1 MPVKLPKLSLRQLH
15 IFVAIAEQGATTA
28 ASEAIALS
36 QSAVSA
42 ALHELERL
50 MDTQLFDRV
59 GKRLVLNES
68 GRILLQHA
76 RPLLDMAKQIEASL
90 DGNAKVLH
98 SVRLGASTTIG
109 NYLLPKLLWQLA
121 QDTADTAVWN
131 TEINILNTADICQKI
146 AQFELDIGLIEGPC
160 SDPMLQVHPWRS
172 DEMLVV
178 LSPTHPLAGLV
189 PEQESV
195 DVKHLQAATW
205 LLREQGSGTR
215 AISDQMLLPVLG
227 QYANRLEL
235 SSSEAI
241 KRCALV
247 GLGVACLSRWVVEE
261 ELLTG
266 RLVVLEHVF
275 PVTTRMCSWVCH
287 QNKFFNQA
295 LLQVLLGLD
304 CTLST

>member
-1 MPVKLPKLSLRQLH
+1 MKLPKLTLRQLH
-15 IFVAIAEQGATTA
+15 IFVAIAEQGSTTA

-42 ALHELERL
+42 ALNELERL

-76 RPLLDMAKQIEASL
+76 RPLLDLAEQIEASM
-90 DGNAKVLH
+90 DGNAKILH

-109 NYLLPKLLWQLA
+109 NYVLPKLLLQLA
-121 QDTADTAVWN
+121 QNQPEALVWN
-131 TEINILNTADICQKI
+131 TEISILNTAEICQQV

-160 SDPMLQVHPWRS
+160 LNPMLQVQPWRS
-172 DEMLVV
+172 DEMVV
-178 LSPTHPLAGLV
+178 VVSPQHPLALV
-189 PEQESV
+189 WAEVGRLDMPS
-195 DVKHLQAATW
+195 LQAATW

-215 AISDQMLLPVLG
+215 AIADQMLLSVLG
-227 QYANRLEL
+227 QYANSLEL

-247 GLGVACLSRWVVEE
+247 GLGIACLSRWVVEE

-295 LLQVLLGLD
+295 LLQVLQGLD